1 MKKLERL
8 VRVIDLVNTWVGRIV
23 AHLLILLMLI
33 MTYEVVMRY
42 IFTSPSL
49 WAMEM
54 NQCISVAL
62 VALGGGYALLNKKH
76 INADVL
82 YSRLGERT
90 RAIFDLVTAP
100 LFFLFIIILLW
111 QTLDVAIESWELKEH
126 SEMAGIPIYPAHII
140 MVVGA
145 FLILLQGFAKFVRDF
160 TKAVMKKP
168 FTQPEKGQVKVP
180 GPAYPTNHG

>member
-1 MKKLERL
+1 MKKLERFL
-8 VRVIDLVNTWVGRIV
+8 RAIDLMNTWVGRIV
-23 AHLLILLMLI
+23 AYLLIFLMLI

-42 IFTSPSL
+42 IFTRPSL

-62 VALGGGYALLNKKH
+62 VALGGGYALLNGKH

-82 YSRLGERT
+82 YGRLGERT

-100 LFFLFIIILLW
+100 LFFLFIIVLIW
-111 QTLDVAIESWELKEH
+111 QTLDVAIESWELKEY
-126 SEMAGIPIYPAHII
+126 SQMAGIPIYPARII

-145 FLILLQGFAKFVRDF
+145 FLILSQGFAKFVRDF
-160 TKAVMKKP
+160 RKAIMKKSSTP
-168 FTQPEKGQVKVP
+168 PEKG
-180 GPAYPTNHG
+180 